1 MNAALATTNQALA
14 QYISLVNDPRTKHAA
29 EQYVIADRH
38 ADLIQGN
45 QWTLLVGS
53 LPMAYLIG
61 GGGTVLQLDG
71 RRVEEILLTATQT

>member
-1 MNAALATTNQALA
+1 MIRERNTPQSNTSLPIAAL
-14 QYISLVNDPRTKHAA
+14 ISSKA
-29 EQYVIADRH
+29 
-38 ADLIQGN
+38 N

-53 LPMAYLIG
+53 LPMAYLI

>member
-1 MNAALATTNQALA
+1 VIRERNTPQSNTSLPIAAL
-14 QYISLVNDPRTKHAA
+14 ISSKA
-29 EQYVIADRH
+29 
-38 ADLIQGN
+38 N

>member
-1 MNAALATTNQALA
+1 MIRERNTPQSNTSLPIAAL
-14 QYISLVNDPRTKHAA
+14 ISSKA
-29 EQYVIADRH
+29 
-38 ADLIQGN
+38 N